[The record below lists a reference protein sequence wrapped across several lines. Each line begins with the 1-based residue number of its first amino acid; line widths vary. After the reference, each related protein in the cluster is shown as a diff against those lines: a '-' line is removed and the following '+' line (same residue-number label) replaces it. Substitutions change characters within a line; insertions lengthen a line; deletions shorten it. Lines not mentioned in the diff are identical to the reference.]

1 MRKICSLL
9 ATVLILSPI
18 IVLAVSP
25 KQALRMGKTMQQKQN
40 FEGALKIY
48 KESLKEKPS
57 VEIYTE
63 AVSLLGK
70 LQKYESAEAVLNK
83 ALQDFPNNTSLL
95 NLLALIQFR
104 KGDKPA
110 AKNTW
115 EKVLVLDKG
124 NAFAKQWIGK
134 TNEPGSEKPEVIT
147 AQNSNEPGDE
157 DQSASYVDDY
167 SGSMTGAY
175 KVSHELSVDDQKVL
189 AKNLYTQMMSLEKW
203 EIEDFIRLHRKVIEK
218 CPDTDQAEES
228 CWRLSNLYLLAVDPA
243 DLQGVIDVLEHL
255 LKTYPQTPLRPDAKN
270 RLLVTCQRAGQFD
283 KVVTL
288 YEELFTLDPEPQDD
302 KMFMVRC
309 LEFGNALLAVG
320 RRDDAVNWFRKIIEI
335 DGEKNSLEARVAKR
349 KLAEM

>member
-134 TNEPGSEKPEVIT
+134 TNEPGY
-147 AQNSNEPGDE
+147 NS
-157 DQSASYVDDY
+157 S
-167 SGSMTGAY
+167 
-175 KVSHELSVDDQKVL
+175 KFK
-189 AKNLYTQMMSLEKW
+189 
-203 EIEDFIRLHRKVIEK
+203 
-218 CPDTDQAEES
+218 
-228 CWRLSNLYLLAVDPA
+228 
-243 DLQGVIDVLEHL
+243 
-255 LKTYPQTPLRPDAKN
+255 
-270 RLLVTCQRAGQFD
+270 
-283 KVVTL
+283 
-288 YEELFTLDPEPQDD
+288 
-302 KMFMVRC
+302 
-309 LEFGNALLAVG
+309 
-320 RRDDAVNWFRKIIEI
+320 
-335 DGEKNSLEARVAKR
+335 
-349 KLAEM
+349 

>member
-1 MRKICSLL
+1 MRKLCSFLVT
-9 ATVLILSPI
+9 AIILSPI
-18 IVLAVSP
+18 IVSAVTP
-25 KQALRMGKTMQQKQN
+25 KQALKMGKAMQQKQD

-70 LQKYESAEAVLNK
+70 LQKYESAETVLNK

-110 AKNTW
+110 AKSTW

-124 NAFAKQWIGK
+124 NSFAKQWIGK
-134 TNEPGSEKPEVIT
+134 FGKTEAAEVTSTSPDSGEKSANEEEKT
-147 AQNSNEPGDE
+147 F
-157 DQSASYVDDY
+157 VDDY

-175 KVSHELSVDDQKVL
+175 KVSHELSIDDQKVL
-189 AKNLYTQMMSLEKW
+189 AKNLYTQMMSLDKW
-203 EIEDFIRLHRKVIEK
+203 EIEEFIRMHRKVIEK

-228 CWRLSNLYLLAVDPA
+228 CWRLSNLYLLAVDPP

-283 KVVTL
+283 KVVSL
-288 YEELFTLDPEPQDD
+288 YEELFTLDPDPQDD

-309 LEFGNALLAVG
+309 LEFGNALIAVG
-320 RRDDAVNWFRKIIEI
+320 RRDDAANLFRKILEK
-335 DGEKNSLEARVAKR
+335 DGERNSLEARVAKK